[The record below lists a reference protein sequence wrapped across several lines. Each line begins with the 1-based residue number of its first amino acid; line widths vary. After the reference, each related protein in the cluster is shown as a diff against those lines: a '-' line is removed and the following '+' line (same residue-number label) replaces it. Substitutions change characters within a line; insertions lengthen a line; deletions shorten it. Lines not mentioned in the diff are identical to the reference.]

1 VGFGKGRRAAATAPA
16 LSAAGTTLRPAGT
29 LAEAHVVLGAIM
41 LGAVATTWLWWHN
54 TAPFPTTSAG
64 DWLTNAGRV
73 TGLLGGYGLGM
84 LLLLMSRLPW
94 LESRIGAGQLADWH
108 ATGGRDVLALL
119 VAHTLFIVWGY
130 ASSTKTSLGAQT
142 TALLAHYPDVLAA
155 TAALGLLL
163 GVGVVSAR
171 AIRRRVRYETWF
183 YLHLYTYLAAALAF
197 AHEFATGADFATHP
211 LARVVWSVFYAAVI
225 AAVVWYR
232 ILIPVRGAWRH
243 RLHIVTVRRETP
255 SVTTLV
261 VAGRHLDQLG
271 AQPGQFFR
279 WRFLTRDGWWQAHPF
294 SLSAQP
300 TRSRLRLTV
309 KAVGDH
315 TTALQHIGPGV
326 RVVAEGPYGAL
337 TPARRTRPGV
347 LLLAGG
353 IGITALRA
361 LLDALAGGPGNV
373 ILLYRANHQREVA
386 FRDELERFRTEQ
398 GVDVRY
404 LMGAPGSDADALRAD
419 RLTREVPDIA
429 ERDVFVTGPPAFVGA
444 ALDVLALVGVP
455 RRQVHFERYAL

>member
-1 VGFGKGRRAAATAPA
+1 VEFGKGRRAATALA
-16 LSAAGTTLRPAGT
+16 LASGGMRLRRTGTG
-29 LAEAHVVLGAIM
+29 AEAAVVLGAIVFGG
-41 LGAVATTWLWWHN
+41 LATVWLWWHN
-54 TAPFPTTSAG
+54 TAPFPTNSTG
-64 DWLTNAGRV
+64 DWLTNAGRI
-73 TGLLGGYGLGM
+73 TGLLGGYGLGV

-94 LESRIGAGQLADWH
+94 LESRIGAGLLADWH
-108 ATGGRDVLALL
+108 AAGGRYVLALL
-119 VAHTLFIVWGY
+119 VAHTMFIVWGY
-130 ASSTKTSLGAQT
+130 ASSTKTSLGSQT

-155 TAALGLLL
+155 TVALGLLL
-163 GVGVVSAR
+163 AVGVITAR
-171 AIRRRVRYETWF
+171 AVRRRVRYETWF
-183 YLHLYTYLAAALAF
+183 YLHLYTYLAVALAF
-197 AHEFATGADFATHP
+197 AHDFATGADFVTHP
-211 LARVVWSVFYAAVI
+211 LARIGWSVFYAAVI

-232 ILIPVRGAWRH
+232 ILTPIKAALRH
-243 RLHIVTVRRETP
+243 RLRLIDVLAEAP
-255 SVTTLV
+255 GVTTLV
-261 VAGRHLDQLG
+261 VGGRRLDELG

-315 TTALQHIGPGV
+315 TTALQRIRPPV

-337 TPARRTRPGV
+337 TAARRTRPGV

-361 LLDALAGGPGNV
+361 LLDALAGDPGSSI
-373 ILLYRANHQREVA
+373 ILLYRANHQRELA
-386 FRDELERFRTEQ
+386 FRSELERFRTQQ

-404 LMGAPGSDADALRAD
+404 LIGPPGSDGDVLMSQ
-419 RLTREVPDIA
+419 RLTREVPDLA
-429 ERDVFVTGPPAFVGA
+429 ERDAFVTGPPAFVDT
-444 ALDVLALVGVP
+444 ALDALARAGVP

>member
-1 VGFGKGRRAAATAPA
+1 MLAAIA
-16 LSAAGTTLRPAGT
+16 
-29 LAEAHVVLGAIM
+29 
-41 LGAVATTWLWWHN
+41 LGAVPTMWLWWQN
-54 TAPFPTTSAG
+54 TAPYPITSAG
-64 DWLTNAGRV
+64 DWLTNAGRI
-73 TGLLGGYGLGM
+73 TGLLGGYGLGV

-94 LESRIGAGQLADWH
+94 LESRIGAGRLAGWH
-108 ATGGRDVLALL
+108 ATGGRYVLALL

-130 ASSTKTSLGAQT
+130 ASSTGISLGSQT

-155 TAALGLLL
+155 TVALGLLL
-163 GVGVVSAR
+163 GIGVVSAR

-211 LARVVWSVFYAAVI
+211 LARAVWSAFYTAVI
-225 AAVVWYR
+225 AAVIWYR
-232 ILIPVRGAWRH
+232 ILIPIAGALRH
-243 RLHIVTVRRETP
+243 RLHIVTVRGETAN
-255 SVTTLV
+255 VTTLV
-261 VAGRHLDQLG
+261 VAGRHLDKLG

-315 TTALQHIGPGV
+315 TTALQRIRPGV

-337 TPARRTRPGV
+337 TPARRTRRGV

-361 LLDALAGGPGNV
+361 LLDALARGPGSI
-373 ILLYRANHQREVA
+373 ILLYRADHQHEVA
-386 FRDELERFRTEQ
+386 FRDELERFRTQ
-398 GVDVRY
+398 HGVDVRY
-404 LMGAPGSDADALRAD
+404 LIGPPGSDGDVLIAD
-419 RLTREVPDIA
+419 RLKREVPDLA
-429 ERDVFVTGPPAFVGA
+429 ERDVFVTGPPAFVGT
-444 ALDVLALVGVP
+444 ALGVLARAGVP
-455 RRQVHFERYAL
+455 RPQVHFERYAL